1 MQHCKAFFKIAR
13 WNIRSIIVY
22 FIVFLVLLL
31 LMANSGKET
40 TAETFQNKQLDICVI
55 DEDDTEA
62 SRALTGYLGKQH
74 NLISAEND
82 PEALSDRLY
91 YRYIK
96 YVLTIPKGYEEN
108 LLAGKTENLLTN
120 AKVSLSAAGYF
131 VDEQINEYLSALT
144 LYLSAGNSFADA
156 SRKVTDCIEGM
167 AEPEQIN
174 FSSSGAKTDSHV
186 YYIFRYLPYVY
197 IAILLCGMAPILCT
211 FRKKDLHNRIG
222 CSASSLRSRNLQLT
236 ISSILYSILV
246 WLVFWLVGIVSCGKE
261 MFSQN
266 ALLGGGNSFAFLI
279 FVAGMTFLISSCV
292 SDNNVLNL
300 LANIIGL
307 SMSFLCGV
315 FVPMSMLSGSV
326 QAVARFLP
334 AYWYT
339 RCNDMLGGMSK
350 DSFSMELYWQA
361 IGIQL
366 LSALTMFVLAMV
378 VSRVR
383 KQRS

>member
-1 MQHCKAFFKIAR
+1 MQHCKAFFKIAK
-13 WNIRSIIVY
+13 WNLRSIIVY

-74 NLISAEND
+74 NLISVEND

-197 IAILLCGMAPILCT
+197 IAILICGMAPILCT
-211 FRKKDLHNRIG
+211 FRKKDLHDRIG
-222 CSASSLRSRNLQLT
+222 CSASSLRSRNRQLT
-236 ISSILYSILV
+236 ISCILYSILV
-246 WLVFWLVGIVSCGKE
+246 WLVFWLVGIISCGKE

-266 ALLGGGNSFAFLI
+266 ALLGGGNNFAFLI
-279 FVAGMTFLISSCV
+279 FVAGMTFLISNCV

-315 FVPMSMLSGSV
+315 FVPMNMLADSV
-326 QAVARFLP
+326 QTVAQFLP

-366 LSALTMFVLAMV
+366 LFALTMFVLAMV
-378 VSRVR
+378 VGRVR